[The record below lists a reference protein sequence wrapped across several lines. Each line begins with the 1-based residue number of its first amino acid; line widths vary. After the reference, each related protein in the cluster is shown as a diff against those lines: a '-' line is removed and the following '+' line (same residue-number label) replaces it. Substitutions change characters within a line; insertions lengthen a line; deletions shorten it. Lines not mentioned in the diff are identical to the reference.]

1 MKSKHTLAAVNWGD
15 SAGIEKIAIDEALSA
30 YKPNPRSPAFA
41 VQKIFQIASND
52 DDEQVFLARED
63 FLVMFPLFE
72 GADYEGQ
79 LSWDANGSCWSLS
92 PGPTV
97 PASRIQQDALRW
109 YLNGWDMSRHTRDL
123 EFAYPED
130 REFAPSGEGVDRL
143 FNALLPLEDELTR
156 RLFVDHQDGRV
167 GYCDVYKSKKEDL
180 YVAELGFFNDRRT
193 HRLQRITQ
201 PFWELEGFTVPSMLK
216 RYQVLSYRIHHIFAL
231 RGEME

>member
-1 MKSKHTLAAVNWGD
+1 MKSKHTLDAVNWGD
-15 SAGIEKIAIDEALSA
+15 CADIEMIAIDEALSA

-41 VQKIFQIASND
+41 VQKIYQIAS
-52 DDEQVFLARED
+52 EVEGQPVFLTRED
-63 FLVMFPLFE
+63 FLVMFPNLE
-72 GADYEGQ
+72 GIVYEGQ
-79 LSWDANGSCWSLS
+79 MSWNSAGSCWSLS

-167 GYCDVYKSKKEDL
+167 GYCDVYKSNKEDM

-216 RYQVLSYRIHHIFAL
+216 QYKVLSYRVHHIFAL